1 MTRRMGMSVWWRWVL
16 APLVLILLNIST
28 VAGAKEQKLGVPD
41 TILRGMGDYAF
52 QGAEAAVKAWTKGST
67 LEGSPEALI
76 QVNSLKQ
83 VESLYGKFLNH
94 HIIQVHEMTP
104 STLIV
109 YLSINY
115 ERGPLFARFIAYRLK
130 DSWILPEFS
139 FHIRPEAVFPPSLLA
154 D

>member
-1 MTRRMGMSVWWRWVL
+1 MGIRRLSWL
-16 APLVLILLNIST
+16 SFSLVLILLNIGAAES
-28 VAGAKEQKLGVPD
+28 AKELRLSVPN
-41 TILRGMGDYAF
+41 TIVNGMGDYGF
-52 QGAEAAVKAWTKGST
+52 QGAEAAVKAWVKGST

-76 QVNSLKQ
+76 QVNNLKQ
-83 VESLYGKFLNH
+83 VESMYGKFQSY
-94 HIIQVHEMTP
+94 HIIQVQGLTP
-104 STLIV
+104 LTVVV

-139 FHIRPEAVFPPSLLA
+139 FSTKPEAIFPPALLA